1 MKGAILS
8 LINNSVVK
16 QKEYPHF
23 PDILKILS
31 KGKKMA
37 QKIFTIFFRHI
48 GFENKH
54 NVKLNSLFHFEKIS
68 IGNV

>member
-8 LINNSVVK
+8 LINNSAVK

-23 PDILKILS
+23 PDFLKILS
-31 KGKKMA
+31 KGKKRLKRFL
-37 QKIFTIFFRHI
+37 QYFSRHI